1 MLLRIGLVAVVL
13 ASFVIV
19 GMPLNGGW
27 SVLEAPAVSAAPA
40 LEPAL
45 GPAATETNGL
55 TFSSAV
61 DSNARPIDP
70 RTEFGGGVNTVW
82 ASFEYRDHDKDAKV
96 TYLLR
101 ANGEDY
107 KWGTLDCCGS
117 GSGRAAFPIT
127 KRGSSGNLPGAAYEV
142 RVFANGA
149 EVAVGGFGVKG
160 RGGLDNDGQGEDN
173 DNN

>member
-1 MLLRIGLVAVVL
+1 VLLRIGLVAAVL

-27 SVLEAPAVSAAPA
+27 TGVTTASAAPA
-40 LEPAL
+40 LAPVH
-45 GPAATETNGL
+45 GPASTETNGL
-55 TFSSAV
+55 TFSSGI
-61 DSNARPIDP
+61 DSDARPIDV
-70 RTEFGGGVNTVW
+70 RTEFSGGTNVVW
-82 ASFEYRDHDKDAKV
+82 ASFDYRDHDKNAKV

-127 KRGSSGNLPGAAYEV
+127 KRGSGGDLPGAAYEV
-142 RVFANGA
+142 RLFVNSA

-160 RGGLDNDGQGEDN
+160 RGGLDNDGQGQGNDN
-173 DNN
+173 D